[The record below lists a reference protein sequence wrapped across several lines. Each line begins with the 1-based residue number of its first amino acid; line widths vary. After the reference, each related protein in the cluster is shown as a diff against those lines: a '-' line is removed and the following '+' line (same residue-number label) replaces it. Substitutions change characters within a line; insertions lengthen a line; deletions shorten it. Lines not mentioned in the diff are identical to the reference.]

1 MLVMGGI
8 FRPPITTSMDVAT
21 TFMPTAGVVGL
32 LPMVTYFFLV
42 VALFAF
48 IGNFVF
54 ALATLPGVRPEY
66 RISHVLTAVIAVVA
80 AVSYHLI
87 QSDYRDMLSELATVT
102 DANDRQTLIR
112 ESYNAIGQ
120 YRYIDWFIAA
130 PLLLIQIVF
139 RLNLRLT
146 DLKRPLTILLLAGV
160 FLFFASYIGH
170 QQLSFDNEIQ
180 VGQKVTWG
188 LIATGAYALILF
200 TLYRLWKQVSPQT
213 NPLNKRAYWL
223 MARTAAICWG
233 IYLLAYFLTIA
244 EIDFNWIQLIFTI
257 ADFITKVGVGIMGYF
272 ASIKSPE

>member
-1 MLVMGGI
+1 MGGI
-8 FRPPITTSMDVAT
+8 FGPPITKFMDVAD

-32 LPMVTYFFLV
+32 LPMVTYFFIV

-80 AVSYHLI
+80 ALSYYLI
-87 QSDYRDMLSELATVT
+87 QSDYRDMLSELVTVT

-120 YRYIDWFIAA
+120 YRYIDWFVAA
-130 PLLLIQIVF
+130 PLLLIQIVY
-139 RLNLRLT
+139 RLNLRLSDT
-146 DLKRPLTILLLAGV
+146 KRPLTILLSAGA

-180 VGQKVTWG
+180 VGPKVTWG
-188 LIATGAYALILF
+188 LISTGAYALILF
-200 TLYRLWKQVSPQT
+200 TLYRLWKQAGPQT
-213 NPLNKRAYWL
+213 DTPNKRDYWL
-223 MARTAAICWG
+223 MARTATTCWG
-233 IYLLAYFLTIA
+233 TYLLAYFLTIA
-244 EIDFNWIQLIFTI
+244 PIDFNWIHLIFTI
-257 ADFITKVGVGIMGYF
+257 ADLITKIGIGIMVYF
-272 ASIKSPE
+272 ASIKSPQ